1 MTFEVTKGSYWHA
14 RQPSGKWCVFWTHP
28 DYDGWHKVIAE
39 FASEDRAES
48 YATCENDLLDGTSN
62 DFGDERKQQPP
73 KLLPPPP
80 GPVVPVSD
88 RNVYRAIVN
97 DLPTLLQQYPQG
109 VTSGTIMSRYN
120 IRYDDATA
128 VLRSI
133 HQAGLAK
140 WVYLDGTGKGKTL
153 VSNET
158 PERITDLTIVQE
170 RMLNA
175 MARNA
180 DKHAC
185 CSKPYGELAD
195 DAGIKC
201 NSVSAVLY
209 ALEKKGYIM
218 LAKPAALNGSSPA
231 TYQVLRG
238 PGVVR
243 GSVLTPQRPM
253 TNGAVTIEAQS

>member
-1 MTFEVTKGSYWHA
+1 MTFDARKGMYWHA
-14 RQPSGKWCVFWTHP
+14 RQPNGKWGVFWTHP
-28 DYDGWHKVIAE
+28 DYNGWHNCIAE

-48 YATCENDLLDGTSN
+48 YATCENDLLGDETAV
-62 DFGDERKQQPP
+62 DFGAERKEQPP

-80 GPVVPVSD
+80 GPLAPKPD
-88 RNVYRAIVN
+88 GNVYRTIVN

-109 VTSGTIMSRYN
+109 VTSGTIMAKYG
-120 IRYDDATA
+120 IRYDEAA
-128 VLRSI
+128 AILRSI

-140 WVYLDGTGKGKTL
+140 WVYLDGTGRGKTL

-175 MARNA
+175 MAKNA

-185 CSKPYGELAD
+185 CTMPYGDLATE
-195 DAGIKC
+195 AGIKN

-238 PGVVR
+238 PGVTR

-253 TNGAVTIEAQS
+253 TNAALTAEA